1 MNTRKKIDE
10 AFARQFP
17 MEYHP
22 SRRTRQAPQQWK
34 IQTRSVN
41 GWADQKV
48 TADDGKAYDAYAAR
62 TATLKKCAD
71 IVRKHYPTLPT

>member
-48 TADDGKAYDAYAAR
+48 TAER
-62 TATLKKCAD
+62 ENL
-71 IVRKHYPTLPT
+71 R